1 MTDFY
6 KKLWSYNDIL
16 YKENKYKGWMC
27 IFEGFIG
34 TIQFPVP
41 PFDDHLQSHFPV
53 LEGTKYA
60 TQHLLTPQLVEMLG
74 TLSQIPDKDNHY
86 EEKVD
91 YMLSL
96 SLSKELFREHSLYLL
111 KEHCRLF
118 SPYSKKTTEL
128 LKKLET
134 L

>member
-34 TIQFPVP
+34 TVQFPVP
-41 PFDDHLQSHFPV
+41 PFDDHLQTHFPV

-60 TQHLLTPQLVEMLG
+60 RESCEIYPEYLPEL
-74 TLSQIPDKDNHY
+74 IK
-86 EEKVD
+86 
-91 YMLSL
+91 
-96 SLSKELFREHSLYLL
+96 LSKEKWYTEKLKMLSTLTSKDFKEHSLYLL
-111 KEHCRLF
+111 KEHCKLF
-118 SPYSKKTTEL
+118 SPYSEKAMEL